1 MAGVGQAATRAYPT
15 DPGSGEVAIEAVGLT
30 KHFGP
35 LVALDDVHFRV
46 TPASVFGLLGPNG
59 AGKTTLVRILTT
71 LLRPDAGRAA
81 VLGHDVVRDAG
92 EVRRLIGLAGQN
104 AAVDVNLTGRENLRL
119 IGRLCQLPRAT
130 FRRRADELLERF
142 ALTEARGR
150 PVREYSGGM
159 RKRLDVA
166 AALMSRPPVLFLD
179 EPTTGL
185 DLTSRNVL
193 WALIRELVDEGA
205 TVVLTTQYLEEAD
218 QLADRLAVIDRGRL
232 IAEDTPGA
240 LKSSLGATVVEIELE
255 DEAQAGRIAELLG
268 RTAGWHAVREG
279 ELVRASG
286 NDGAGLLLDTVHMLD
301 SLSVTPKGLQV
312 RAPTLDDAF
321 LRLTGSAPT
330 SRTRAIE
337 QPAQGRVA

>member
-1 MAGVGQAATRAYPT
+1 MAGM
-15 DPGSGEVAIEAVGLT
+15 PGEPAIDVAGITKRFGRLT
-30 KHFGP
+30 
-35 LVALDDVHFRV
+35 ALDGIDFRV
-46 TPASVFGLLGPNG
+46 APASVFGLLGPNG

-81 VLGHDVVRDAG
+81 VLGHDIVRNGG

-142 ALTEARGR
+142 ALTEARAR

-193 WALIRELVDEGA
+193 WTLIRDLVDEGA

-218 QLADRLAVIDRGRL
+218 RLADRIAVLDRGRL
-232 IAEDTPGA
+232 IAEDTPVA
-240 LKSSLGATVVEIELE
+240 LKAALGATVIEVETD
-255 DEAQAGRIAELLG
+255 DEAQAARTVELLS
-268 RTAGWHAVREG
+268 RTPGWHAAQEG
-279 ELVRASG
+279 VLVRASA
-286 NDGAGLLLDTVHMLD
+286 NDGARLLLDTVHVLD
-301 SLSVTPKGLQV
+301 SQAISPRGLRV
-312 RAPTLDDAF
+312 HAPTLDDAF
-321 LRLTGSAPT
+321 LRLTGSAPET
-330 SRTRAIE
+330 AE
-337 QPAQGRVA
+337 QRDAGQDAAGQVA